1 MMNVRGGTLPPV
13 FFQRLWRAVLL
24 GLAVCF
30 SPVQAAD
37 LPDALQSA
45 LEDLAGRDKVLRLEA
60 VERIANSGTE
70 ESEALLQVILSGEL
84 YHWKPEDRFVRGE
97 KDGRKFILYALED
110 GAELATVG
118 RREAKKVSINNTL
131 RGAVKSALATLDLI
145 APDPAKRLAGVR
157 AQFAALAVP
166 VERIDALL
174 ESESDTAVRDSLVTL
189 RAMTLVSDET
199 ASGEPLMTAIAALGN
214 STEPGALTP
223 LKGRFE
229 RSDDDAEKS
238 ALSSAIKAFESRQ
251 ARFGMVK
258 QVFFG
263 LSLGSILVLA
273 AIGLA
278 ITFGVMGVINMAHGE
293 LIMLGAYTTWAMQ
306 QLLPGQP
313 GVALLLAIPMGFM
326 VSASVGMVM
335 ERFAISK
342 LYGRPLETLLLTFGF
357 SLILQQAVRTFI
369 SARNVAVSNP
379 SWMSGSLE
387 LHPMLSLTMNRVVI
401 MFFCLAVFAVLW
413 WVMQRTRFGLQL
425 RAVTQHREMA
435 RCVGVRSRR
444 IDTLTFG
451 LGAGLAGLAGVALSQ
466 LGNVGPNLGQAWI
479 VDSFLVVVFGGVGNL
494 WGTLIGGLGIGVAT
508 KLIEPWSGAV
518 LAKVLLLVAVILFIQ
533 RRPRGLFPPSGRS
546 AGDN

>member
-1 MMNVRGGTLPPV
+1 MMVIKGGTLPPH
-13 FFQRLWRAVLL
+13 FFLGLWRVLLLSLAVLCAPAQGAEL
-24 GLAVCF
+24 
-30 SPVQAAD
+30 SPS
-37 LPDALQSA
+37 LQSA
-45 LEDLAGRDKVLRLEA
+45 LDDLAGRDKALRLDA
-60 VERIANSGTE
+60 IERIANSGSE
-70 ESEALLQVILSGEL
+70 ASEALLQVILDGEL
-84 YHWKPEDRFVRGE
+84 YRWKSENRFVRGE
-97 KDGRKFILYALED
+97 KAGRKFDLYALED
-110 GAELATVG
+110 GAALATVG

-131 RGAVKSALATLDLI
+131 RGAVKSALATLDLV
-145 APDPAKRLAGVR
+145 ASDRDKRLAGVR
-157 AQFAALAVP
+157 AQFGTHAVP
-166 VERIDALL
+166 VERIDSLL
-174 ESESDTAVRDSLVTL
+174 DTEEDPAVRDALSNL
-189 RAMTLVSDET
+189 RAMTLVSDEGAT
-199 ASGEPLMTAIAALGN
+199 GDALKDAIGALGASN
-214 STEPGALTP
+214 EPAALTP
-223 LKGRFE
+223 LKNRLARTE
-229 RSDDDAEKS
+229 DETEQATLAR
-238 ALSSAIKAFESRQ
+238 AIKAFESRQ
-251 ARFGMVK
+251 TRYAIVK

-313 GVALLLAIPMGFM
+313 GAALLLAIPMGFV
-326 VSASVGMVM
+326 VSASVGMAM
-335 ERFAISK
+335 ERLAISK

-387 LHPMLSLTMNRVVI
+387 LHPMLSLTLNRVVI
-401 MFFCLAVFAVLW
+401 LFFCLMVFAVLW

-494 WGTLIGGLGIGVAT
+494 WGTLIGGLGIGVVT

-518 LAKVLLLVAVILFIQ
+518 LAKIVLLVAVILFIQ

-546 AGDN
+546 AGDT

>member
-1 MMNVRGGTLPPV
+1 MMVIKGGTQPPH
-13 FFQRLWRAVLL
+13 FFLGLWRVLLLSLAVLCAPAQGAEL
-24 GLAVCF
+24 
-30 SPVQAAD
+30 SPS
-37 LPDALQSA
+37 LQSA
-45 LEDLAGRDKVLRLEA
+45 LDDLAGRDKALRLDA
-60 VERIANSGTE
+60 IERIANSG
-70 ESEALLQVILSGEL
+70 SEASENLLQVILDGEL
-84 YHWKPEDRFVRGE
+84 YRWKSENRFVRGE
-97 KDGRKFILYALED
+97 KAGRKFDLYALED
-110 GAELATVG
+110 GAALATVG

-131 RGAVKSALATLDLI
+131 RGAVKSALATLDLV
-145 APDPAKRLAGVR
+145 ASDRDKRLAGVR
-157 AQFAALAVP
+157 AQFGTHAVP
-166 VERIDALL
+166 VERIDSLL
-174 ESESDTAVRDSLVTL
+174 DTEEDPAVRDALSNL
-189 RAMTLVSDET
+189 RAMTLVSDEAAT
-199 ASGEPLMTAIAALGN
+199 GDALTEAIGALGASN
-214 STEPGALTP
+214 EPAALTP
-223 LKGRFE
+223 LKNRLARTE
-229 RSDDDAEKS
+229 DEAEQ
-238 ALSSAIKAFESRQ
+238 ATLARAIKAFESRQ
-251 ARFGMVK
+251 TRYAIVK

-313 GVALLLAIPMGFM
+313 GAALLLAIPMGFV
-326 VSASVGMVM
+326 VSASVGMAM
-335 ERFAISK
+335 ERLAISK

-387 LHPMLSLTMNRVVI
+387 LHPMLSLTLNRVVI
-401 MFFCLAVFAVLW
+401 LFFCLMVFAVLW

-494 WGTLIGGLGIGVAT
+494 WGTLIGGLGIGVVT

-518 LAKVLLLVAVILFIQ
+518 LAKIVLLVAVILFIQ

-546 AGDN
+546 AGDT